1 MLKLP
6 ALPAFLKK
14 AQSKAPVLSTQEA
27 HSFALSLG
35 LDPSRKKGTVIPKGQ
50 RRPPTVVQE
59 VSRTVKSTPP
69 VGSDAVSAERLPFTP
84 PCIIGIEPWCW
95 IDKLIPPSIEHK
107 LFPYQ
112 FENVTMHILHLKMD
126 GDVVTAF
133 QNLSTPGQTVKT
145 NTKTG
150 ATRDPQDVPGSADLT
165 GWATELTKA
174 RDAGDEI
181 LSLLDKFVPVTAP
194 GAEVHVSG
202 TFEKQGIKSLLE
214 TLWGIF
220 TTGQVATNA
229 SFDVKLE
236 YQWMG
241 ETKTDERHVE
251 MFVVAPVNGLD
262 WSLF

>member
-6 ALPAFLKK
+6 YFLKK
-14 AQSKAPVLSTQEA
+14 APAAPTLPAQEA
-27 HSFALSLG
+27 QAFALRLG
-35 LDPSRKKGTVIPKGQ
+35 LAPSQKKGTVIAKGAR
-50 RRPPTVVQE
+50 RRPDTVQE
-59 VSRTVKSTPP
+59 ISRTVKSSGLP
-69 VGSDAVSAERLPFTP
+69 DATAVQADRLPFTP
-84 PCIIGIEPWCW
+84 PCIFGIEPWCW

-112 FENVTMHILHLKMD
+112 FESVTMHILHLKMQ

-133 QNLSTPGQTVKT
+133 QNLSTPGQTVKS
-145 NTKTG
+145 NPKTG
-150 ATRDPQDVPGSADLT
+150 ETKDPQDIAGSADLT
-165 GWATELTKA
+165 GWATEMTKA

-181 LSLLDKFVPVTAP
+181 LSLLDKFIP
-194 GAEVHVSG
+194 GTPPGSEVHVTG
-202 TFEKQGIKSLLE
+202 QFEKQGLKSLLE

-220 TTGQVATNA
+220 VTGQVATNA

-241 ETKTDERHVE
+241 QTKTDERHVE